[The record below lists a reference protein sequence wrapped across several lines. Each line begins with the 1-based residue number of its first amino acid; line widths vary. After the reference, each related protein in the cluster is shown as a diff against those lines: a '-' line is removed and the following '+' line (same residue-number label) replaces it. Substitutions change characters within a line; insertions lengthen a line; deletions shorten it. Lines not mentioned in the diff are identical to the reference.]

1 MSAIETYAVSP
12 DISGKRFLA
21 ALGTAVGASAVTG
34 ALSYVLFRFLDSSSR
49 SQAIVF
55 IVYTTLVVTLCAF
68 FRPVAK
74 APIGLRFTS
83 LKHLLASVGLL
94 IATLAVTALFY
105 RLMSPVFGDFFG
117 LVRQIAA
124 FATDAKRLQG
134 QPVMAWIIATPRG
147 VLLVPLFEEVLF
159 RGLLLAWL
167 RKHLRENLAVISM
180 AALFAL
186 EHGSFAVAPYAFL
199 LGITM
204 GYVKLRTGSI
214 LNTFAMHFLN
224 NVFLLAIGL
233 KLFGHS

>member
-1 MSAIETYAVSP
+1 MPAIETYAAPS

-21 ALGTAVGASAVTG
+21 ALGAAVGTSAVTG
-34 ALSYVLFRFLDSSSR
+34 ALGYVLLRFLDSSSR
-49 SQAIVF
+49 SQAVVF

-68 FRPVAK
+68 FRPVTN

-94 IATLAVTALFY
+94 IATLGVTALFY
-105 RLMSPVFGDFFG
+105 RLMSPVFGDLFS

-134 QPVMAWIIATPRG
+134 QPVAAWIIAIPRG

-167 RKHLRENLAVISM
+167 RKHLREDLAVISM

-199 LGITM
+199 LGITASR
-204 GYVKLRTGSI
+204 YKQR
-214 LNTFAMHFLN
+214 
-224 NVFLLAIGL
+224 
-233 KLFGHS
+233 

>member
-1 MSAIETYAVSP
+1 MPAIETYAASS

-21 ALGTAVGASAVTG
+21 ASSAAVGTSAVTG
-34 ALSYVLFRFLDSSSR
+34 ALSYVLLRFLDSSSR

-68 FRPVAK
+68 FSPVTK

-94 IATLAVTALFY
+94 IATLGVTALSY
-105 RLMSPVFGDFFG
+105 RLMSPVFGDLFS

-134 QPVMAWIIATPRG
+134 QPVAAWIIAIPRG

-159 RGLLLAWL
+159 RGLLLACCA
-167 RKHLRENLAVISM
+167 NI
-180 AALFAL
+180 FAK
-186 EHGSFAVAPYAFL
+186 
-199 LGITM
+199 IW
-204 GYVKLRTGSI
+204 R
-214 LNTFAMHFLN
+214 
-224 NVFLLAIGL
+224 
-233 KLFGHS
+233 

>member
-1 MSAIETYAVSP
+1 MEMPAIETYAVSS

-21 ALGTAVGASAVTG
+21 ALGAAVGTSALTG
-34 ALSYVLFRFLDSSSR
+34 TLSYVVLRFPDSTGR
-49 SQAIVF
+49 SQATVF

-68 FRPVAK
+68 FRPVTK
-74 APIGLRFTS
+74 APIELRFTS

-94 IATLAVTALFY
+94 VATLGVTALFY

-134 QPVMAWIIATPRG
+134 QPVAAWIIAIPRG

-167 RKHLRENLAVISM
+167 RKHLREDLAVISGLGRLSGKQVCRRGSSHPSRVS
-180 AALFAL
+180 AISLGRRL
-186 EHGSFAVAPYAFL
+186 EDSDSKY
-199 LGITM
+199 
-204 GYVKLRTGSI
+204 
-214 LNTFAMHFLN
+214 
-224 NVFLLAIGL
+224 
-233 KLFGHS
+233 